1 MTAVLLL
8 TFPFFAVCLL
18 GWIAA
23 RSGMLSDGA
32 VRSLNVFVFNFAMP
46 ALIIG
51 AISRADFAQ
60 LLNWQMA
67 LGWLAAGLV
76 VFAVGALAARL
87 ILGSASTG
95 AQWAIAGQA
104 AAVGNI
110 GFLAL
115 PLTYGAFGE
124 AAVGPIIIALVVD
137 LVILIPLS
145 IAVLEG
151 TGSVRR
157 MIKGVALNPFILSIF
172 AGLAL
177 AFSGVGLP
185 AALDSLAQFLGAA
198 ASPAALFALGAS
210 LAGRSAGDG
219 LPLVA
224 SLSVLKLLVH
234 PGLVFVLLHPLLG
247 VPIPATAIAVSIA
260 AMPVA
265 GNVFVIAE
273 RYGVLVRDMS
283 AAVLISTVVCVATVS
298 MMLAWAL
305 GVAGLT

>member
-1 MTAVLLL
+1 LTTVLLL

-51 AISRADFAQ
+51 AISRADVAQ
-60 LLNWQMA
+60 LLNWRLA
-67 LGWLAAGLV
+67 LGWLVAGLV
-76 VFAVGALAARL
+76 IFAAGALVART
-87 ILGSASTG
+87 ILGKSST
-95 AQWAIAGQA
+95 AREWAIAGQA

-115 PLTYGAFGE
+115 PLTYGAFGD

-151 TGSVRR
+151 AGSLAR
-157 MIKGVALNPFILSIF
+157 MLKGVALNPFILSIF

-177 AFSGVGLP
+177 ALSGIGLP
-185 AALDSLAQFLGAA
+185 DALDHLSQFLGAA

-210 LAGRSAGDG
+210 LAARSAREG
-219 LPLVA
+219 LPLVTG
-224 SLSVLKLLVH
+224 LSALKLFVH
-234 PGLVFVLLHPLLG
+234 PLLVFVLLYPVLGAPLA
-247 VPIPATAIAVSIA
+247 ATAIAVTIA

-283 AAVLISTVVCVATVS
+283 AAVLVSTVLCVATVS
-298 MMLAWAL
+298 FVLAWAL
-305 GVAGLT
+305 GLTQGL